1 MTAQLPFPTLDAFG
15 ERELDDLDDRIAHI
29 LRMRSGMCDGERHT
43 LKEIGA
49 ELGVGP
55 ERIRQLEGQGL
66 TLIRQLREM
75 QRHRRRKPTNRKHW
89 KTRDEEGGKQSWRAS

>member
-1 MTAQLPFPTLDAFG
+1 MTAQLPFPTLDTFG
-15 ERELDDLDDRIAHI
+15 ESELDDLDDRIAHI
-29 LRMRSGMCDGERHT
+29 LRMRAGMWDGESHT
-43 LKEIGA
+43 LKEIGD

-75 QRHRRRKPTNRKHW
+75 QRHRRRKPTIRRHW
-89 KTRDEEGGKQSWRAS
+89 RTRW